1 MSPWREVVGVVAD
14 VKLNGVMVE
23 TPLQAYLPIT
33 QEPSRSLAI
42 VVRTANDAAAMAP
55 AVEAAV
61 HQIDKD
67 LALYQMRTM
76 DQMLESSLARQRM
89 SMVVFIVFAVVA
101 LTLAAVGLYG
111 VMAQGVTER
120 THEIGVR
127 IALGA
132 ERRQV
137 LGLVIRQ
144 GLSMTLLGTVVGV
157 AGAVALSRFIQGLL
171 FGVTATDPITFVVVI
186 SMLLTVATIA
196 CYVPAWRATRV
207 DPTQALRAE

>member
-1 MSPWREVVGVVAD
+1 
-14 VKLNGVMVE
+14 
-23 TPLQAYLPIT
+23 
-33 QEPSRSLAI
+33 
-42 VVRTANDAAAMAP
+42 
-55 AVEAAV
+55 
-61 HQIDKD
+61 
-67 LALYQMRTM
+67 
-76 DQMLESSLARQRM
+76 
-89 SMVVFIVFAVVA
+89 
-101 LTLAAVGLYG
+101 
-111 VMAQGVTER
+111 MAQGVTER

-157 AGAVALSRFIQGLL
+157 AGAIALSRFIQGLL

-186 SMLLTVATIA
+186 SMLLAVAAIA